1 MRLNFRF
8 LYKLKPGVEKTWLQL
23 AAGLVWFGVGLMLIG
38 YAHRWLNLTG
48 NSTKYFFALSG
59 IILAIGIYYFGF
71 SKLARRNIRRV
82 DALHGKKVCLFAF
95 QSWTNY
101 PLVVF
106 MIALGVFLRVYSP
119 VPKSL
124 LGIAYLGIG
133 GGLFSA
139 SLHYFVHIAR
149 VLRLKTVE
157 S

>member
-1 MRLNFRF
+1 MRLDSRF
-8 LYKLKPGVEKTWLQL
+8 LYKLKPEVEKIWLQL
-23 AAGLVWFGVGLMLIG
+23 VAGLVWFGVGLMLMG

-48 NSTKYFFALSG
+48 YSTKHSFALSG
-59 IILAIGIYYFGF
+59 IILATGIYYFGF

-82 DALHGKKVCLFAF
+82 DALNGKKVCFFAF

-124 LGIAYLGIG
+124 LGVAYLGIG

-149 VLRLKTVE
+149 GLRLKTAGG
-157 S
+157 

>member
-1 MRLNFRF
+1 MLHGFRF
-8 LYKLKPGVEKTWLQL
+8 LNKLKPGVEKIWLQL

-38 YAHRWLNLTG
+38 YAHRWLTLIG
-48 NSTKYFFALSG
+48 YSTKYFFGLSG

-82 DALHGKKVCLFAF
+82 DALSGKKICIFAF

-101 PLVVF
+101 PLVAF
-106 MIALGVFLRVYSP
+106 MIALGIFLRVYSP

-149 VLRLKTVE
+149 ALRLKTAE
-157 S
+157 G